1 MKLTPKKER
10 TWEVL
15 LMLEHIGQRIRTLR
29 KQKGIS
35 LNAFAEKLNVS
46 PAYLSNLETGKTD
59 TIQLSLL
66 EKLQEE
72 LSLLPVETTHSND
85 SEFDI
90 RIQHVMRQLNELE
103 QKHPEIA
110 DYLLSTLERG
120 VHLFLNENSTS

>member
-1 MKLTPKKER
+1 MNFSR
-10 TWEVL
+10 IN
-15 LMLEHIGQRIRTLR
+15 IGNLGLIAIGERIRVLR

-35 LNAFAEKLNVS
+35 LNAFAERLNVS

-72 LSLLPVETTHSND
+72 LSLLPVETTHSTD

-90 RIQHVMRQLNELE
+90 RIQHVMRQLKELE

-120 VHLFLNENSTS
+120 VHLFLNENSTR

>member
-1 MKLTPKKER
+1 
-10 TWEVL
+10 
-15 LMLEHIGQRIRTLR
+15 MLQHIGERIRVLR

-35 LNAFAEKLNVS
+35 LNAFAERLNVS

-72 LSLLPVETTHSND
+72 LSLLPVETMHSSD

-90 RIQHVMRQLNELE
+90 RIQHVMKQLKELE
-103 QKHPEIA
+103 QKHPEVA

-120 VHLFLNENSTS
+120 VHLFLNENSTR

>member
-1 MKLTPKKER
+1 MKLTPKKKR

-35 LNAFAEKLNVS
+35 LNAFAERLNVS

-72 LSLLPVETTHSND
+72 LSLLPVETTHSSD

-90 RIQHVMRQLNELE
+90 RIQHVMQQLKELE
-103 QKHPEIA
+103 QKHPEVA

-120 VHLFLNENSTS
+120 VHLFLNENSTR

>member
-1 MKLTPKKER
+1 M
-10 TWEVL
+10 WEVF

-35 LNAFAEKLNVS
+35 LNAFAERLNVS

-59 TIQLSLL
+59 TIQLSIL

-72 LSLLPVETTHSND
+72 LSLLPVETTNSSD

-90 RIQHVMRQLNELE
+90 RIQHVMQQLKELE
-103 QKHPEIA
+103 QKHPEVA
-110 DYLLSTLERG
+110 DYLLSTLEQG
-120 VHLFLNENSTS
+120 VRLFLNENSTC